1 MPQPEK
7 CQCRLLA
14 GMPQLDRSYW
24 LIGVFILSEEATEI
38 ISAGNPTA
46 TAFILTSSFWFAV
59 ATTFGL
65 IGAGY
70 LIAPDFLA
78 NIEYIHFGRIRPMHI
93 NAVLFG
99 FVTPG
104 LLAVAFYYFPKLL
117 RTELYSH
124 KLGVFSAVFWNI
136 MVAAGVIGISLG
148 YTQGREYAELP
159 WAVDIMVVIC
169 FVMVVINILMTIRQR
184 KERILFVSIW
194 YVTAAVVLTSITYCL
209 GNVIWKPDT
218 GALQGIP
225 DAILL
230 WFYGH
235 NIFGLLLSPMGLA
248 VAYYVLPIAT
258 RSPLYSH
265 TLSLL
270 GFWSLIIVYT
280 HIGTHHLLQVPVPTW
295 LKTISIVDSI
305 AMVIPVMIVLIN
317 LWYTVKGKLGDIHAD
332 IGAKF
337 VFTGTIMY
345 FFVNIQGSMMALPH
359 VQRITHFN
367 NWVVGHAHLGVLG
380 FAGVTALGGLYFIIP
395 RITGKPL
402 YSRFLAD
409 VQYWFVLIGM
419 TGFAVVLT
427 TVGLIQGNAWY
438 NGETLYRTLP
448 EIQPYYILRASL
460 GLLIV
465 IGAYI
470 GLYNIVRSL
479 YFNRGAST

>member
-1 MPQPEK
+1 MSTPDQNAEP
-7 CQCRLLA
+7 
-14 GMPQLDRSYW
+14 SY
-24 LIGVFILSEEATEI
+24 
-38 ISAGNPTA
+38 A
-46 TAFILTSSFWFAV
+46 TAKAFMLTSSFWFAA
-59 ATTFGL
+59 ATSLGM

-70 LIAPDFLA
+70 LIAPDFMA
-78 NIEYIHFGRIRPMHI
+78 NIEYIHFGRARPMHI

-104 LLAVAFYYFPKLL
+104 LLAAAFYYFPKLL
-117 RTELYSH
+117 RTELFSE
-124 KLGVFSAVFWNI
+124 KLGVLTAVFWNI
-136 MVAAGVIGISLG
+136 TVAAGMVGIATG
-148 YTQGREYAELP
+148 HTQGREYAELP
-159 WAVDIMVVIC
+159 WSVDIMVVIS
-169 FVMVVINILMTIRQR
+169 FSLVVFNVLGTIRKRQ
-184 KERILFVSIW
+184 EPILFVSVW
-194 YVTAAVVLTSITYCL
+194 YATAAVILTSLTYCL

-218 GALQGIP
+218 GALLGIP

-235 NIFGLLLSPMGLA
+235 NIFGLLLSPMALA

-265 TLSLL
+265 TLSLI

-295 LKTISIVDSI
+295 LKTISIVDSV
-305 AMVIPVMIVLIN
+305 AMVIPVIIVLIN

-337 VFTGTIMY
+337 VFTGTIFY

-367 NWVVGHAHLGVLG
+367 NWVVGHAHIGVLG
-380 FAGVTALGGLYFIIP
+380 FAGVTALGGMYFILP
-395 RITGKPL
+395 RITGRPL
-402 YSRFLAD
+402 YSNFLAD
-409 VQYWFVLIGM
+409 VQYWLVLIGI

-427 TVGLIQGNAWY
+427 TAGLIQGNAWY

-460 GLLIV
+460 GTMIM
-465 IGAYI
+465 IGAYL
-470 GLYNIVRSL
+470 GLYNVIRSL
-479 YFNRGAST
+479 YFNRGAAT

>member
-1 MPQPEK
+1 
-7 CQCRLLA
+7 
-14 GMPQLDRSYW
+14 
-24 LIGVFILSEEATEI
+24 LSTEVI
-38 ISAGNPTA
+38 ENVPSSNPTA
-46 TAFILTSSFWFAV
+46 KAYTLTSAFWFAA

-78 NIEYIHFGRIRPMHI
+78 NIEYIHFGRVRPMHI

-104 LLAVAFYYFPKLL
+104 LLAVAFYYFPRLL
-117 RTELYSH
+117 RTELFSH

-136 MVAAGVIGISLG
+136 TVAAGMIGIATG
-148 YTQGREYAELP
+148 HTQGREYAELP
-159 WAVDIMVVIC
+159 WPVDIMVVIS
-169 FVMVVINILMTIRQR
+169 FSLVVFNILMTIRQR
-184 KERILFVSIW
+184 EERVLYVSIW
-194 YVTAAVVLTSITYCL
+194 YTTAAVILTSITYCL

-218 GALQGIP
+218 GALVGIP

-235 NIFGLLLSPMGLA
+235 NIFGLLLTPMGLA

-258 RSPLYSH
+258 RSPLWSH
-265 TLSLL
+265 SLSLV

-280 HIGTHHLLQVPVPTW
+280 HIGTHHQLQVPVPTW
-295 LKTISIVDSI
+295 LKTISIVDSV

-317 LWYTVKGKLGDIHAD
+317 LWYTIKGKLGEIHAD

-337 VFTGTIMY
+337 VLTGTIYY

-367 NWVVGHAHLGVLG
+367 NWVVGHAHIGVLG
-380 FAGVTALGGLYFIIP
+380 FAGVTALGGLYFILP
-395 RITGKPL
+395 KITGKPL

-409 VQYWFVLIGM
+409 VQYWLVLIGV

-427 TVGLIQGNAWY
+427 VVGLIQGNAWY
-438 NGETLYRTLP
+438 NGEALYRTLP
-448 EIQPYYILRASL
+448 MIQPYYILRASL
-460 GLLIV
+460 GAFIM

-470 GLYNIVRSL
+470 GLYNVIRSL
-479 YFNRGAST
+479 YFNRGAAT